1 LIGSSACRAFKP
13 KDSFPRHFPRIRNP
27 ASVTYENSSM
37 FERLFANKNH
47 VRIRALLVGDRLD
60 LHTLKTAEQ
69 LAAQPLTVPVAEQ
82 GCAVLYR
89 YGAVVLFDV
98 PPLAEAAFLKQLQP
112 FVVEPVAEI
121 ETETLDVRVGAVES
135 KEGLE
140 KGALLVRELSL
151 ERFHVIADVLAKSV
165 ALADD
170 EKRISATFDQVEPL
184 AVNLEQGGAG
194 TYQVRMLT
202 RHIGHILLTQHRM
215 VGRVEVGEKP
225 EILWE
230 KPDLEV
236 LYVRL
241 EDEYEL
247 HERQRAL
254 ERKLE
259 VIGRTAETVLDLL
272 QARRSLRVEWY
283 IVILIVM
290 ELLLSLYDKFLK

>member
-1 LIGSSACRAFKP
+1 
-13 KDSFPRHFPRIRNP
+13 
-27 ASVTYENSSM
+27 M
-37 FERLFANKNH
+37 FEQLFADKNH
-47 VRIRALLVGDRLD
+47 VRIRALLVGDRLE
-60 LHTLKTAEQ
+60 LRTLKTAEQ

-98 PPLAEAAFLKQLQP
+98 PPLAEAALLKQLQP
-112 FVVEPVAEI
+112 LVSGPFAEI
-121 ETETLDVRVGAVES
+121 ETETLDVRVGAEL

-140 KGALLVRELSL
+140 KDALLLRELTL
-151 ERFHVIADVLAKSV
+151 ERLHIIADVLAKSV
-165 ALADD
+165 ALAED
-170 EKRISATFDQVEPL
+170 ERRIATTFDQVEPL
-184 AVNLEQGGAG
+184 AINLEQGGSGAH
-194 TYQVRMLT
+194 QARVLT

-230 KPDLEV
+230 RPDLEV

-241 EDEYEL
+241 ESEYEL
-247 HERQRAL
+247 RERQLAL

-290 ELLLSLYDKFLK
+290 ELLLGLYEKFIK

>member
-1 LIGSSACRAFKP
+1 M
-13 KDSFPRHFPRIRNP
+13 RIAWICAP
-27 ASVTYENSSM
+27 
-37 FERLFANKNH
+37 
-47 VRIRALLVGDRLD
+47 
-60 LHTLKTAEQ
+60 LKTAEQ
-69 LAAQPLTVPVAEQ
+69 LAAQPLTVPIDEQ

-98 PPLAEAAFLKQLQP
+98 PPLTEAAFLKQLQP
-112 FVVEPVAEI
+112 FVIEPVAEI
-121 ETETLDVRVGAVES
+121 ETETLDVRVEAES

-140 KGALLVRELSL
+140 KGTLLVRELSL
-151 ERFHVIADVLAKSV
+151 ERFHVIADILAKSV
-165 ALADD
+165 ALAED
-170 EKRISATFDQVEPL
+170 ERRISATFDDVEPL
-184 AVNLEQGGAG
+184 AVNLEQGGGGA
-194 TYQVRMLT
+194 YQVRVLT
-202 RHIGHILLTQHRM
+202 RHIGHILLIQHRM

-241 EDEYEL
+241 ESEYEL
-247 HERQRAL
+247 RDRQLAL

-259 VIGRTAETVLDLL
+259 LISRTAETVLDLL

-290 ELLLSLYDKFLK
+290 ELLLSLYEKFIK

>member
-1 LIGSSACRAFKP
+1 
-13 KDSFPRHFPRIRNP
+13 
-27 ASVTYENSSM
+27 M
-37 FERLFANKNH
+37 FEQLLGNKH
-47 VRIRALLVGDRLD
+47 HARIRALLVGDRLD
-60 LHTLKTAEQ
+60 LRTLKTAEQ

-112 FVVEPVAEI
+112 FVIEPVADI
-121 ETETLDVRVGAVES
+121 ETETLDLRVGS
-135 KEGLE
+135 DGKEGLE
-140 KGALLVRELSL
+140 KGVLVVRELSL
-151 ERFHVIADVLAKSV
+151 ERFHVVADVLAKSV

-184 AVNLEQGGAG
+184 AVNLERGGTG
-194 TYQVRMLT
+194 TYQARLLT

-290 ELLLSLYDKFLK
+290 ELLLSLYEKFLK

>member
-1 LIGSSACRAFKP
+1 
-13 KDSFPRHFPRIRNP
+13 
-27 ASVTYENSSM
+27 M

-60 LHTLKTAEQ
+60 LRTLKTAEQ

-82 GCAVLYR
+82 GFAVLYR

-112 FVVEPVAEI
+112 FVIEPVTEI
-121 ETETLDVRVGAVES
+121 ETETLDIRVGTES

-151 ERFHVIADVLAKSV
+151 ERFHVVADVLAKSV
-165 ALADD
+165 ALA
-170 EKRISATFDQVEPL
+170 EYERRISTTFDHVEPL
-184 AVNLEQGGAG
+184 AVNLEQGGSG
-194 TYQVRMLT
+194 TYQVRVLT

-241 EDEYEL
+241 EGEYEL
-247 HERQRAL
+247 HERQLAL

-259 VIGRTAETVLDLL
+259 VIGRTAETALDLL

-290 ELLLSLYDKFLK
+290 ELLLSLYEQFFK